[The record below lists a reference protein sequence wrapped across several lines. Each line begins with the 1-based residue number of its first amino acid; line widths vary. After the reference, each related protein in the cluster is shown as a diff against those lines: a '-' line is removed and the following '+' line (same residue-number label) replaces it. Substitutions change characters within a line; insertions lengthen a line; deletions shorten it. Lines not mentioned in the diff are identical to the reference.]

1 MKHAILSV
9 FFTLWLGTAFAQQE
23 KMIFYNT
30 NWLITKQEHA
40 AFARSVMMP
49 DTVAKLKTLRGFSFD
64 GDVIDYYSNG
74 KVLANGFYDRGLKR
88 GHWQFFHFDGKPESS
103 GAYENNYRVGEWKF
117 WWPNGQLM
125 NVLLYDSLGVKVMQ
139 SWSAD
144 GKQQVKN
151 GNGKVSI
158 KLEEDEKSKAML
170 EGNYRNG
177 LKDGLWRRTNNKG
190 QSEIEQLFSDGEF
203 VKDQKFKPS
212 LAYLNSGIDR
222 FEVGNEPYYLQKVER
237 WMVDPQIYAGN
248 YPVVASVM
256 GWEVEAVKVKSK
268 PDYYKVYAQ
277 LEGKPFIYEEHPT
290 TAPEFPGGDKAYQ
303 SYMSKYIVNPLKLS
317 GVKFEKVVYVDFDI
331 TDEGKVENVIL
342 PKSIQ
347 EEIVKDIITKGFT
360 AMPVWKPATRNLEP
374 IYTRYRYPLNL

>member
-40 AFARSVMMP
+40 AFARSVIMP
-49 DTVAKLKTLRGFSFD
+49 DTVAKFSTLRGFSFD

-74 KVLANGFYDRGLKR
+74 KVLANGFYDKGVKR

-103 GAYENNYRVGEWKF
+103 GAYENDHRVGEWKF

-125 NVLLYDSLGVKVMQ
+125 NVLLYDSLGIKVMH
-139 SWSAD
+139 SWSED
-144 GKQQVKN
+144 GKQQVVN
-151 GNGKVSI
+151 GNGRVSI
-158 KLEEDEKSKAML
+158 KLEEDENSKAML
-170 EGNYRNG
+170 EGSYRNG
-177 LKDGLWRRTNNKG
+177 LKDGLWRRTNKKG
-190 QSEIEQLFSDGEF
+190 QSEIEQLFSNGEL

-212 LAYLNSGIDR
+212 LAYLNPGIDR
-222 FEVGNEPYYLQKVER
+222 FEVGNEPYYLEKVER

-303 SYMSKYIVNPLKLS
+303 SYMNKYIINPLKLS

-331 TDEGKVENVIL
+331 TDEGKVGNVIL
-342 PKSIQ
+342 PKGIQ

-360 AMPVWKPATRNLEP
+360 AMPIWKPATRNLEP